1 MLNQYLDKYTSLY
14 ADNVATVDDLTEEVV
29 ANAAEALIKSEK
41 FLSDLMLDKDF
52 VSHISDNKAKS
63 FIKRVMEK
71 LGSLVKALKSYL
83 TSADVNHSIARDIA
97 QDVNELEK
105 VSELWTK
112 AFKSAV
118 KNHSE
123 VQSIAQKNT
132 DTESSGGKYALKEYT
147 EHQKENWKTSKKII
161 VYENEAQLRAFIQ
174 DSLDGKYNGNQRK
187 CILVR

>member
-1 MLNQYLDKYTSLY
+1 MEGYNAFANEVMRYLSAKGILKENFDRY
-14 ADNVATVDDLTEEVV
+14 AVAYSSEIESIDELSSEVV
-29 ANAAEALIKSEK
+29 ANAAEALMKSEK

-83 TSADVNHSIARDIA
+83 KSAAVNHSIARDIA

-105 VSELWTK
+105 MSELWTK

-123 VQSIAQKNT
+123 V
-132 DTESSGGKYALKEYT
+132 
-147 EHQKENWKTSKKII
+147 
-161 VYENEAQLRAFIQ
+161 
-174 DSLDGKYNGNQRK
+174 
-187 CILVR
+187 